1 MSPST
6 HITTSGGLISAAF
19 IENIRQAGSR
29 QRGVE
34 PASFALP
41 WADPPRSP
49 AALEETIATAW
60 ELLLERWDAVRADL
74 RQVLQSYLEGD
85 WNRAGEVI
93 RYVRERAGLLVERKR
108 GVYAFPHRTL

>member
-1 MSPST
+1 MTS

-19 IENIRQAGSR
+19 IENVRQPGSR

-34 PASFALP
+34 PESFALVSATLTTRP
-41 WADPPRSP
+41 WAAPPRTP

-74 RQVLQSYLEGD
+74 CSPETRNTQHAARLCICHECS
-85 WNRAGEVI
+85 AVI
-93 RYVRERAGLLVERKR
+93 
-108 GVYAFPHRTL
+108 